1 MLPVRLKRQSQ
12 TAIHN
17 LSVVFYTSQKRTSMK
32 FINFSDFYS
41 NTTISFV
48 CQELLYCTYRNQI
61 NIPLYTC
68 MKTTEMTMSVVLT

>member
-1 MLPVRLKRQSQ
+1 
-12 TAIHN
+12 
-17 LSVVFYTSQKRTSMK
+17 MK

-61 NIPLYTC
+61 YIPLYTA
-68 MKTTEMTMSVVLT
+68 TEMTMSIALT